1 MHYSLFSFVQH
12 SFSMV
17 MNYVNQEPWLPS
29 IGESPSKIFD
39 VTTKPGNITD
49 SQPLSN
55 QEVIKAVTQEF
66 KGKITCSGKWG
77 KLITDWYSIEQATES
92 LILWNML
99 LIGIHLL
106 IVYYLCKKQLLIK
119 KKMNGSKFQ
128 SWKCGVETLCP
139 ISALPDSYVKCR
151 AERKPEVSR
160 VHLRSLSPWAVSL
173 AQICPLLE
181 GEGLV
186 GASGHLSVKCLYL
199 RVRWGQSPSSA
210 GQLSAVLAETRSHS
224 SQNVSFTGRL
234 EMGWGKCLSLDKHQH
249 IFAFVENTSLFAWQI
264 VPSV

>member
-17 MNYVNQEPWLPS
+17 MNCVNQEPWLPS

-39 VTTKPGNITD
+39 VTTKLGNITD

-99 LIGIHLL
+99 LIGIHRL
-106 IVYYLCKKQLLIK
+106 IVYYLCKKQLLIL
-119 KKMNGSKFQ
+119 KKMNGSRFQ

-139 ISALPDSYVKCR
+139 ISAMANSYVKCR
-151 AERKPEVSR
+151 AERSQRSSEFTAATSTCEPSAWPRFVLCWKVKCWWGHGDIIQWSACTCKLGRPEPKHCWAALCSVCCWHDHAPG
-160 VHLRSLSPWAVSL
+160 HL
-173 AQICPLLE
+173 PLLKVTECSPPLGSLECE
-181 GEGLV
+181 GKVAEG
-186 GASGHLSVKCLYL
+186 
-199 RVRWGQSPSSA
+199 
-210 GQLSAVLAETRSHS
+210 T
-224 SQNVSFTGRL
+224 
-234 EMGWGKCLSLDKHQH
+234 
-249 IFAFVENTSLFAWQI
+249 LF
-264 VPSV
+264 